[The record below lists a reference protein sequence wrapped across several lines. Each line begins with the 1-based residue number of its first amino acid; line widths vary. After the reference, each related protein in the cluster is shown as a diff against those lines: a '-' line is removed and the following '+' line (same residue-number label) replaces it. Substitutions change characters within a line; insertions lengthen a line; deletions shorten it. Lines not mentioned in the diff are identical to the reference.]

1 MSGEVPSSGMG
12 RRRRKPAGLAA
23 LCCAAAAAASL
34 SSPPPAGAFQLPPR
48 ARGSG
53 PAHRA
58 PLAAGYSASA
68 SSSASA
74 SGLSPF
80 LPSPPRRHVAADLKA
95 GHGRHGHGHGHGR
108 AAPGAA
114 GRLMMRPDAGGEGA
128 RPATAARP
136 ASTTTMT
143 TTARPMARP
152 DQEAVV
158 ANSAA
163 AAAAAAEAGI
173 YERAIRQTLAWVA
186 LAGVFSTGLL
196 FFFGQETAEEFVA
209 GYLVEQ
215 SLSVDNL
222 FVFLVLFD
230 YFRVPLAYQ
239 DRVLSWG
246 IYGAVVMRGIMIGL
260 GAVALYEFRGVLLV
274 FAGILIYSSAQVL
287 VGGEEEEEEDMG
299 DNAIVQFAMKVTDST
314 DKFDGDRFFTMVDGV
329 RKATPLFLCMVAV
342 EISDVVFAVD
352 SVPAVFGVTE
362 NPLIVFTSN
371 MFAIMGLRSLYVIL
385 SKAAKDL
392 EYLEPAVAIVLGFI
406 GSKMIAEYFG
416 YEIPT
421 PTALAFVGSILAGGI
436 GLSVYTREG
445 EEAEGAAEIEP

>member
-1 MSGEVPSSGMG
+1 
-12 RRRRKPAGLAA
+12 
-23 LCCAAAAAASL
+23 
-34 SSPPPAGAFQLPPR
+34 
-48 ARGSG
+48 
-53 PAHRA
+53 
-58 PLAAGYSASA
+58 
-68 SSSASA
+68 
-74 SGLSPF
+74 
-80 LPSPPRRHVAADLKA
+80 
-95 GHGRHGHGHGHGR
+95 
-108 AAPGAA
+108 
-114 GRLMMRPDAGGEGA
+114 MMRPDAGGEGA

-136 ASTTTMT
+136 ASTTTTTTT